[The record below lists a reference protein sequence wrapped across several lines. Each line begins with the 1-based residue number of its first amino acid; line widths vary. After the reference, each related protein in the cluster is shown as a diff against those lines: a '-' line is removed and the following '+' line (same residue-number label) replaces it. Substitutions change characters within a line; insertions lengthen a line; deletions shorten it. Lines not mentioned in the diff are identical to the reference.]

1 MKKLLLELQETLKE
15 RLSENNK
22 IFSEVMFF
30 AYAYRAILTIIN
42 HELPEEKQQ
51 SFDPIEELSRWTVL
65 TACFF
70 VSMPIINYEG
80 SFSMVYSY
88 YQTYSLFDTDE
99 LLKILSNKSNL
110 FYDSSYE
117 ALLAIVLALYT
128 SVAEETAEELLSN
141 SLK

>member
-1 MKKLLLELQETLKE
+1 MKKLLIDLKETLKE
-15 RLSENNK
+15 RMSENNK
-22 IFSEVMFF
+22 IFSEVMFL
-30 AYAYRAILTIIN
+30 AYAYRAILTVIN
-42 HELPEEKQQ
+42 NELTEEKQQ

-65 TACFF
+65 AACFF
-70 VSMPIINYEG
+70 VSMPVINYEG

-117 ALLAIVLALYT
+117 ALLAIVFALYT
-128 SVAEETAEELLSN
+128 SVTDATAEELLSN

>member
-1 MKKLLLELQETLKE
+1 M
-15 RLSENNK
+15 SENNK
-22 IFSEVMFF
+22 IFSEVMFL
-30 AYAYRAILTIIN
+30 AYAYRAILTVIN
-42 HELPEEKQQ
+42 NELTEEKQQ

-65 TACFF
+65 AACFF
-70 VSMPIINYEG
+70 VSMPVINYEG

-117 ALLAIVLALYT
+117 ALLAIVFALYT
-128 SVAEETAEELLSN
+128 SVTDATAEELLSN